1 MSYPMEYPFAER
13 AIIMIC
19 EHFTDD
25 EFPSELNMLDDEWDE
40 VHQAVFNTNEE
51 YFEYKD
57 YMEYY
62 EDILLEIHN
71 KAENFGIEPQYWNFQ
86 KMMNLYFYIIGKE
99 LIAECKE
106 EIVEKWRELNMD
118 SESEDETQ

>member
-1 MSYPMEYPFAER
+1 MEYPFAER